1 MVTEDVFTVIK
12 SLVKNRCKDKPY
24 NFLSFQPFAFNLFF
38 QFFNFFHLH
47 VGSKSMVMFVLI
59 GAKKTLVRELEI
71 RFLTHGVMDVLGILY
86 PQY

>member
-1 MVTEDVFTVIK
+1 
-12 SLVKNRCKDKPY
+12 
-24 NFLSFQPFAFNLFF
+24 LFF